1 MSRSILALPP
11 EQLTAFD
18 LDALL
23 AHAQTLN
30 AQNRQTFTT
39 PFPKAASRWLSHYEF
54 TPHPIELTSQGDVD
68 GGLSWLVGSTLDLS
82 FTRALCATSYGARG
96 APCYDPASLVLLE
109 VAAKVD
115 QYVDDAQFCRDLH
128 DRDKG
133 RRSRLLAGLHD
144 AVPGEDDL
152 CHFRYRIGEAAIAR
166 ITDVVAD
173 FLHRFGLIKG
183 DRLSTDGQLEPSY
196 SRSKGCTY
204 ACKNCRALPIDAAG
218 QQALREQVQS
228 GAERLQLPWP
238 FPDVVETVRAAT
250 AKTGTPRDPK
260 MALLA
265 FEVASDTAIS
275 CADRQHVAA
284 LLGLAPDQVPPV
296 RLTWCHLQRT
306 TQGELLASCPKVPSA
321 LDAKVGYHVDTKDP
335 SKTARVFGYCHIQTT
350 DLNRALGLELPLGNT
365 TEAANVQEGNAFI
378 SHRQALA
385 IPVTP
390 GQTHLGDSANDVS
403 DNYRWIHDQGGI
415 AIFDYNRRNEPLDPE
430 SLHQRGYDQ
439 HGTPY
444 APCGRLCRSNGY
456 DYQAQSRQYVCGLAC
471 PPSERRHCPYRF
483 GVLGYSHRMSC
494 NDHPR
499 LIGPMQR
506 GTPAWQR
513 LYAARSASERTNS
526 YNQEVIARAHPLR
539 MRGLKAFRF
548 AGAIRTF
555 AQLLRRALTFV
566 LDATSTLGKIG
577 VART

>member
-1 MSRSILALPP
+1 MTECSPQ
-11 EQLTAFD
+11 QLTPFD
-18 LDALL
+18 LDALI

-30 AQNRQTFTT
+30 AQNRQIFTT
-39 PFPKAASRWLSHYEF
+39 PFPKASSRWLSHYDF

-68 GGLSWLVGSTLDLS
+68 GGLSWLVGSTLDLG
-82 FTRALCATSYGARG
+82 FTRSLCATSYGARG
-96 APCYDPASLVLLE
+96 APCYDPASLVFLE

-115 QYVDDAQFCRDLH
+115 QYTDDAQFCHDLH

-133 RRSRLLAGLHD
+133 RRYRLLAGLHG

-152 CHFRYRIGEAAIAR
+152 CHFRYRIGEAVIAR

-183 DRLSTDGQLEPSY
+183 DLLSTDGQLEPSY
-196 SRSKGCTY
+196 SRYKGCTY
-204 ACKNCRALPIDAAG
+204 ACKDCRALPIAAAA
-218 QQALREQVQS
+218 QHALREQLQS
-228 GAERLQLPWP
+228 GAKRLQLTCP
-238 FPDVVETVRAAT
+238 FPDVVDKVRAAT
-250 AKTGTPRDPK
+250 ATTGTPRDPK
-260 MALLA
+260 MALLEV
-265 FEVASDTAIS
+265 EVASDTAGS
-275 CADRQHVAA
+275 DRQQVAD
-284 LLGLAPDQVPPV
+284 LLGLPPEQVPPV
-296 RLTWCHLQRT
+296 RLNWCHRQRT
-306 TQGELLASCPKVPSA
+306 PQGELLASCPKVPSD
-321 LDAKVGYHVDTKDP
+321 LDAKVGYHVDNKDP
-335 SKTARVFGYCHIQTT
+335 SKKQRVFGSCHIQTT
-350 DLNRALGLELPLGNT
+350 DRNRALGLERPRGNT
-365 TEAANVQEGNAFI
+365 TEAANVHEGNTFI

-403 DNYRWIHDQGGI
+403 DNYRWLHDQGGI
-415 AIFDYNRRNEPLDPE
+415 AIFDYNQRNEHLDPD

-444 APCGRLCRSNGY
+444 APCGRLCRSHGY
-456 DYQAQSRQYVCGLAC
+456 DYRAQSRQYVCGLAC

-483 GVLGYSHRMSC
+483 GVLGYSHRMSFQ
-494 NDHPR
+494 DPPR
-499 LIGPMQR
+499 LIGPIQR

-548 AGAIRTF
+548 AGAIRPL

-566 LDATSTLGKIG
+566 LDATYTLGKIG
-577 VART
+577 VA